1 MPFYH
6 LEGGTVPLT
15 AGNYTIF
22 VSRNL
27 DKYGGDYWEVQLCG
41 RKIVKTFLSFLSVP
55 SIESYQFRV
64 A

>member
-1 MPFYH
+1 M
-6 LEGGTVPLT
+6 PLT
-15 AGNYTIF
+15 AGNYMIF

-27 DKYGGDYWEVQLCG
+27 DKYSGNYWEVQLCG
-41 RKIVKTFLSFLSVP
+41 RKIVKNFLSFLSVP